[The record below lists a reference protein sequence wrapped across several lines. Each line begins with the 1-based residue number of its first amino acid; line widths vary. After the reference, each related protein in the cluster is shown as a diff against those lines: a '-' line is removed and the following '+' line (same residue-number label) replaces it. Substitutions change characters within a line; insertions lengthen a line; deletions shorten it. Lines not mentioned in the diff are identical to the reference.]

1 MAGQPLRLTLG
12 LAWYL
17 IKNKLR
23 RRQRFPLTMILE
35 PLENCN
41 LACQG
46 CGRIR
51 EYAPVM
57 DRTMTVEECLAAV
70 EECGAPVVSISG
82 GEPLIHPHIDEIVDS
97 IVRQKRFVYL
107 CTNALL
113 IRRAL
118 KVLVHEFARQRR
130 IHRGGLQRSVSRGLL
145 YRGCGG

>member
-12 LAWYL
+12 LARYL

-35 PLENCN
+35 PLEKCN

-51 EYAPVM
+51 EYEPVM
-57 DRTMTVEECLAAV
+57 DRTMTVEECLAA
-70 EECGAPVVSISG
+70 VVSISG

-118 KVLVHEFARQRR
+118 KLLVHELARQRR

>member
-1 MAGQPLRLTLG
+1 
-12 LAWYL
+12 
-17 IKNKLR
+17 
-23 RRQRFPLTMILE
+23 MILE
-35 PLENCN
+35 PLEKCN

-57 DRTMTVEECLAAV
+57 DRTMTVEEC
-70 EECGAPVVSISG
+70 GAPVVSISG
-82 GEPLIHPHIDEIVDS
+82 GEPLIHPHIDEIVDG

-107 CTNALL
+107 CTNGLL

-118 KVLVHEFARQRR
+118 KVLVHELARQRR